1 MVFCNFLFFTDF
13 KKCNTSQER
22 RVTAVKR
29 SFGIYA
35 LVPTEHFGVLSL
47 PDADYRENLAH
58 LGIFCIIAGAEGTS
72 YS

>member
-29 SFGIYA
+29 SFWTCA
-35 LVPTEHFGVLSL
+35 LLSTEHFGVLSL
-47 PDADYRENLAH
+47 PDADYCENLAR
-58 LGIFCIIAGAEGTS
+58 LGIVCIIAGTEGTS